1 MGSACGRMLRKIKSG
16 RILLILPGP
25 DLTVGNFSAIRIL
38 WSVWDVAT
46 LSNRVVLSVA
56 TPRDTLL
63 FQKVNDGVRVG
74 TSDVDRVVRVP
85 TQGRGSNVIKVVWL
99 RKSTRYLHVFER
111 AGLIRPT
118 CDGCVTP

>member
-1 MGSACGRMLRKIKSG
+1 MGSACGRMLHKIKSG

-25 DLTVGNFSAIRIL
+25 ELTVGNVSAIRIL

-63 FQKVNDGVRVG
+63 FQKVNDVVRVG

-111 AGLIRPT
+111 VALLRPT
-118 CDGCVTP
+118 CEGCVTP